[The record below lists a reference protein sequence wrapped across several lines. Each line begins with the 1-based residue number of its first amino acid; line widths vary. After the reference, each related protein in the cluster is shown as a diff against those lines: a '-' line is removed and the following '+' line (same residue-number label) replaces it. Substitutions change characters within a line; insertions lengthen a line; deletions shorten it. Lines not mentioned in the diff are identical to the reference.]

1 MRSCIDSSLYLYD
14 QTQIDRPHSV
24 LFGTSFKR
32 NKKGAQLTTFI
43 AYLGQRF
50 CWAMQPDKTANH
62 PFAYVLSEFWRL
74 LHSLFNFRS
83 GLLCSFVDA
92 TETFCLKC
100 WCLVCFFWVSCPEIR
115 SYMCFLLHERP
126 HVDIFQW
133 RPWNPWTPLQQ
144 CSARV
149 KGPLFC
155 PPPPVSSTS
164 NLLPP
169 AMSLS
174 QCIGRDR
181 MVINAGA
188 QDFFH
193 QVPSQIWKIDVLH
206 IFPKY
211 FTLCYQEWIA

>member
-1 MRSCIDSSLYLYD
+1 MSFDDCSIPSLL
-14 QTQIDRPHSV
+14 SV
-24 LFGTSFKR
+24 LACSVPLLMLLRRFVWNVGVTS
-32 NKKGAQLTTFI
+32 
-43 AYLGQRF
+43 
-50 CWAMQPDKTANH
+50 
-62 PFAYVLSEFWRL
+62 V
-74 LHSLFNFRS
+74 
-83 GLLCSFVDA
+83 
-92 TETFCLKC
+92 
-100 WCLVCFFWVSCPEIR
+100 FFLVSCPGIR

-126 HVDIFQW
+126 HADIFQW

-164 NLLPP
+164 NLLPT

-181 MVINAGA
+181 MVIDAGA